1 MARLRD
7 RSRRQSPKN
16 SAMRF
21 DKTRRNVALLAVC
34 QAFGMANGS
43 IAMVTAGL
51 VGHWLLGDDKTLAT
65 LPLGLQFLGT
75 TLFMVPASL
84 ISVRIGRRRGFMIG
98 SAMGFV
104 GGAICTWAIYE
115 ASFLLFCLGCF
126 VMGGLFSTIML
137 YRFAAVDTAD
147 EKFRAKAISLVLL
160 GGIAAAVL
168 GPTLSR
174 GTVDL
179 LAPVTFAGCYAAV
192 MVLTAIV
199 TLVLAFLDI
208 PPASAEERRDTGRPL
223 LTILRQPRAA
233 VAMAG
238 GAIAYAVMVLVMSAT
253 PLAMMACNH
262 GFNITTHVIQWH
274 GLGMYLPSLFSGHL
288 INRFGSLNIM
298 TAGAVL
304 FLGAS
309 GAALSGIDVEY
320 FFVALILLGVGW
332 NFMFVGS
339 TTLLTYA
346 YEPRERGKVQGF
358 NDFLIYGSVTVSVG
372 VSGALQNGF
381 GWEAVNYGMLPVIA
395 LALGLVLW
403 LRVHIAREP
412 LVAE

>member
-1 MARLRD
+1 
-7 RSRRQSPKN
+7 
-16 SAMRF
+16 MRF
-21 DKTRRNVALLAVC
+21 DKSRRNVALLAVC

-51 VGHWLLGDDKTLAT
+51 VGHWLLGEDKTLAT

-84 ISVRIGRRRGFMIG
+84 ISIRIGRRLGFMIG
-98 SAMGFV
+98 SVMGFV

-126 VMGGLFSTIML
+126 IMGGLFSTIML

-147 EKFRAKAISLVLL
+147 EEFRAKAISMVLL

-174 GTVDL
+174 GTIDL
-179 LAPVTFAGCYAAV
+179 LAPVAFAGCYAAV

-208 PPASAEERRDTGRPL
+208 PAASAEERRDTGRPL

-233 VAMAG
+233 VAVAG

-253 PLAMMACNH
+253 PLAMMASNH

-274 GLGMYLPSLFSGHL
+274 GLGMYLPSLFSGQL

-304 FLGAS
+304 FI
-309 GAALSGIDVEY
+309 GAAVVALVDIDVEY

-339 TTLLTYA
+339 TNLLTYS

-381 GWEAVNYGMLPVIA
+381 GWDAVNYGMLPVIA
-395 LALGLVLW
+395 LALGLVIW
-403 LRVHIAREP
+403 LRIHLARAP
-412 LVAE
+412 LAAE

>member
-1 MARLRD
+1 
-7 RSRRQSPKN
+7 
-16 SAMRF
+16 MRF
-21 DKTRRNVALLAVC
+21 DKSRRNVALLAVC

-51 VGHWLLGDDKTLAT
+51 VGHWLLGEDKTLAT
-65 LPLGLQFLGT
+65 LPLGMQFLGT

-98 SAMGFV
+98 SVMGFV

-115 ASFLLFCLGCF
+115 ASFILFCLGTF

-147 EKFRAKAISLVLL
+147 ERFRAKAISMVLL
-160 GGIAAAVL
+160 GGVAAAVL
-168 GPTLSR
+168 GPVLSR
-174 GTVDL
+174 GTIDL
-179 LAPVTFAGCYAAV
+179 LAPITFAGCYVAV
-192 MVLTAIV
+192 MGLSAIV
-199 TLVLAFLDI
+199 TMFLAFLDI
-208 PPASAEERRDTGRPL
+208 PPASVEERRDTGRPL

-233 VAMAG
+233 VAVAG

-274 GLGMYLPSLFSGHL
+274 ALGMYLPSFFSGQL
-288 INRFGSLNIM
+288 INRFGSLNVM
-298 TAGAVL
+298 TAGALL
-304 FLGAS
+304 FIGA
-309 GAALSGIDVEY
+309 AVVALSGIDVEY
-320 FFVALILLGVGW
+320 FFVALILLGVAW

-339 TTLLTYA
+339 TNLLTYS

-381 GWEAVNYGMLPVIA
+381 GWAAVNYGILPVIA
-395 LALGLVLW
+395 LALALVIW
-403 LRVHIAREP
+403 LRIHLARAP
-412 LVAE
+412 LAAE

>member
-1 MARLRD
+1 
-7 RSRRQSPKN
+7 
-16 SAMRF
+16 MRF
-21 DKTRRNVALLAVC
+21 DKSRRNVALLGVC

-51 VGHWLLGDDKTLAT
+51 VGHWLLGEDKTLAT

-84 ISVRIGRRRGFMIG
+84 ISVRIGRRPGFMIG
-98 SAMGFV
+98 SVMGFV
-104 GGAICTWAIYE
+104 GGAICTYAIYQ
-115 ASFLLFCLGCF
+115 ASFILFCLGCF

-147 EKFRAKAISLVLL
+147 EKFRAKAISMVLL

-168 GPTLSR
+168 GPVLSR
-174 GTVDL
+174 GTIDL
-179 LAPVTFAGCYAAV
+179 LAPITFAGCYVAV
-192 MVLTAIV
+192 MGLTAIV

-233 VAMAG
+233 VAVAG

-274 GLGMYLPSLFSGHL
+274 ALGMYLPSLFSGQL
-288 INRFGSLNIM
+288 INRFGSLNVM
-298 TAGAVL
+298 TAGALL
-304 FLGAS
+304 FIAAAV
-309 GAALSGIDVEY
+309 AALSGIDVEY

-339 TTLLTYA
+339 TNLLTYS

-381 GWEAVNYGMLPVIA
+381 GWDAVNFGILPVIA
-395 LALGLVLW
+395 LALGLVIW
-403 LRVHIAREP
+403 LRIHLARAP
-412 LVAE
+412 LAAE